1 MSSHAPTTPS
11 FTRIRTIARWHAWFV
26 ALGIGI
32 AVFAFGYLL
41 DWWLM
46 PARRELLYSD
56 AYTGAIAA
64 LLSLVA
70 LRYYHARQRDAVRR
84 MQVIAEANHHV
95 RNALYTITLSVHV
108 RNDPELTTI
117 TQSAVKRIEWVLREV
132 LPSGAE
138 QTPRDLAMHQDRPA
152 V

>member
-1 MSSHAPTTPS
+1 
-11 FTRIRTIARWHAWFV
+11 V
-26 ALGIGI
+26 
-32 AVFAFGYLL
+32 
-41 DWWLM
+41 
-46 PARRELLYSD
+46 
-56 AYTGAIAA
+56 IAA

-70 LRYYHARQRDAVRR
+70 LRYYHARQRDVVRR
-84 MQVIAEANHHV
+84 MQIIADANHHV

-117 TQSAVKRIEWVLREV
+117 TQSAVERIEWVLREV

-138 QTPRDLAMHQDRPA
+138 QPARDLPMQHDRRA